1 MSPGELLSK
10 PSFTIAPLEKQ
21 SEQNFNGGAVI
32 TGLDLNDISG
42 KSILLYGGSG
52 NAQADHRGEDEDVKC
67 LSDAI
72 WTHKIVVVK
81 GQKDL
86 APIKQWELV
95 TRFDPEAPKVHSHG
109 DTKTFSA
116 KGGVLSVST

>member
-1 MSPGELLSK
+1 MSPKRLLFK
-10 PSFTIAPLEKQ
+10 PSFTVAPLEKSPQ
-21 SEQNFNGGAVI
+21 QKFAGGAVI
-32 TGLDLNDISG
+32 TGLDLNNISG
-42 KSILLYGGSG
+42 KSLLLCGACR
-52 NAQADHRGEDEDVKC
+52 NALANHQSEDEDVKW

-72 WTHKIVVVK
+72 WIHKVIIVK

-95 TRFDPEAPKVHSHG
+95 TRFDPEAPRVHSHG

-116 KGGVLSVST
+116 KGGVLSVCT